1 MKELIYRL
9 INFFTLGKGLR
20 KTFNGFS
27 VRMPTRFIN
36 YFPSD
41 YEKENFTF
49 LSQHCRTGAVVLDI
63 GAHIGLFSVIASE
76 ISGNTGKVF
85 AFEPSPSTL
94 AFLNKTISINKKDNI
109 IFPVQQAMSNEIGK
123 LTFFVS
129 DDKIDNS
136 NSLVSYKDD
145 RKLTGIEVEV
155 NTIDNFAAKNKLD
168 KVDFIKIDV
177 EGAEYDTLR
186 GGTDVFISKKP
197 VCILAI
203 HPIPIKAKGDKLEDI
218 FDYIEKLNYRILYNN
233 KPVSKEEFCLNT
245 EMIDL
250 YLLPA
255 SQ

>member
-1 MKELIYRL
+1 MKELIYRI
-9 INFFTLGKGLR
+9 INVLTFGKGLQ
-20 KTFNGFS
+20 KTFNGYS
-27 VRMPTRFIN
+27 VRIPTRFIN

-49 LSQHCRTGAVVLDI
+49 LAQHCNKGSVVLDI

-76 ISGNTGKVF
+76 ITGIEGKVY

-94 AFLNKTISINKKDNI
+94 GFLNKTIAINKRNNI
-109 IFPVQQAMSNEIGK
+109 IVPVQQAMSAEIGK

-155 NTIDNFAAKNKLD
+155 NTIDNFVTKNKLD

-186 GGTDVFISKKP
+186 GGTEVFNTKKP

-203 HPIPIKAKGDKLEDI
+203 HPIPIKAKGDSLEDI

-233 KPVSKEEFCLNT
+233 KPMTKNAFCLNE

-250 YLLPA
+250 HLLPI
-255 SQ
+255 